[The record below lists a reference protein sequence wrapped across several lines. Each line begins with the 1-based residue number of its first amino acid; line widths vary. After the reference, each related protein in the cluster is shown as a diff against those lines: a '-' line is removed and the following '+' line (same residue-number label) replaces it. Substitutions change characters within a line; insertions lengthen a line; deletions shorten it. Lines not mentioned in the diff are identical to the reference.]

1 MNISNPNSEL
11 LKRINSPAFTLYTCI
26 ELLCK
31 HADNIG
37 IHYYL
42 CQRLL
47 TFPHSEIQFYIPQL
61 VQILLTVET
70 ESMALEDLLMQLKN
84 ENPHFALL
92 TFWQLQALLTDLS
105 TDPESYGFQV
115 ARRVLNNLQSS
126 LFNTNPYIDDTS
138 TTTSSGNTSNPGPYY
153 LTDGKSIKMHEN
165 IAPAIVYTS
174 MIMSTMA
181 FPELSKMTKPLVES
195 QGRRQKSYVFKLA
208 RNAMKD
214 LTRNLTLKNTLLN
227 SKKNRKSDTNDIHHS
242 LDDKVQAAIEANS
255 NFRSKSTSTV
265 DRKGFDHSKSMINS
279 PVFKHNSFDQRRS
292 LSHDTTITTL
302 NSTFDIIDSTM
313 TREDIMFRKPRKK
326 DSAQRTTLD
335 FSIVDDIGN
344 QLFEEKIS
352 TSIKLP
358 KRKSRFL
365 AKNASC
371 ATDIYK
377 NTTETTISTSNTD
390 NIDRKDGLISSDA
403 DDDYI
408 LTNNDNAFAASNLS
422 KDRKTILSNYENF
435 TQSLPDLHNITPLK
449 PSVSSNLKKSISP
462 KNNVNSSDMTNNNSN
477 DSTAT
482 CTSTTPRHSLDI
494 DDLKTRR
501 ALVRSNTQPPSHF
514 DMMRQRK
521 TSSYLTKEVDISKL
535 STTKKIKLLKTNY
548 FRCATQFAIALESIS
563 QRLAQVPTEAR
574 LSALR
579 AELSLMNRDLPAEVD
594 IPTLLPP
601 NKKGKLH
608 RLVTITASE
617 AQVLNSA
624 EKVPYLLFIEY
635 LRDDFDFDPTSGEN
649 ESILKLNSASTS
661 PLFDLNYLSK
671 KIHNR
676 SDLISLI
683 PETQENNMS
692 PTDTSSNATIELK
705 HYEHQKP
712 TSKIEDYYASQY
724 TSLNGPIKKYA
735 QHEMDLGDVSIIKMK
750 NRADSG
756 TYRDNIMLNAAEKVP
771 IIQPDSSNR
780 SPELKFVQNMDE
792 VISLNNRK
800 DTKTQFISPN
810 ETEDLAEQMRISA
823 LMLNQLD
830 QSPQALSDSTSQ
842 IRAQIIASMKEV
854 QDKFGYRDLEA
865 IHGKA
870 GERKLE
876 NDMMTGGIDT
886 SYLGEDWQ
894 TKKERI
900 RKQSKYGHLENWS
913 LCSVIAKSGDDLRQ
927 EAFAC
932 QVIQAMA
939 QIWAKEKTDVW
950 VKKMRILITSAT
962 TGLVETITN
971 AMSVHSIKKALTKKM
986 IEDHELDERGGI
998 ATLSEHFV
1006 RAFGN
1011 PEGFKYKRA
1020 QNNFASSLAAYS
1032 LICYIL
1038 RVKDRH
1044 NGNIMIDNEGHVVHI
1059 DFGFMLSNSPGSV
1072 GFEASPFKLTYE
1084 YIDVLGGLN
1093 GDPYKKYVQLMKDGF
1108 KALRKYSDQIVSMC
1122 EIMQKDN
1129 MQPCFEAGDQ
1139 TSVQL
1144 KDRFRLDLRTDTDV
1158 DKFVEND
1165 LIGKSMG
1172 NLYTRL
1178 YDQFQLVTQG
1188 ILS

>member
-1 MNISNPNSEL
+1 METTMTKITTNNPNNEL
-11 LKRINSPAFTLYTCI
+11 LKRINSPDFTLYNCI

-42 CQRLL
+42 CQKLL
-47 TFPHSEIQFYIPQL
+47 TFSHSDLQFYIPQL
-61 VQILLTVET
+61 VQILLTIET
-70 ESMALEDLLMQLKN
+70 ESMALEDLLLQLKN

-115 ARRVLNNLQSS
+115 ARRVLNNLQSA
-126 LFNTNPYIDDTS
+126 LFNTNPFIDDAV
-138 TTTSSGNTSNPGPYY
+138 TTTQPNNF
-153 LTDGKSIKMHEN
+153 LTDTNSNKMHEN
-165 IAPAIVYTS
+165 VAPAIVYTS
-174 MIMSTMA
+174 MVMGAMA
-181 FPELSKMTKPLVES
+181 FPQLSELSKPLVES

-227 SKKNRKSDTNDIHHS
+227 SKKTKKSSSKSKHS
-242 LDDKVQAAIEANS
+242 TATDDDEDNASINAAIENNS
-255 NFRSKSTSTV
+255 NDRSKSTSAY
-265 DRKGFDHSKSMINS
+265 DRKTINS
-279 PVFKHNSFDQRRS
+279 AIGSPLINHNSFDQRRS
-292 LSHDTTITTL
+292 LSHDTTIL
-302 NSTFDIIDSTM
+302 NPSFDLVDSAM
-313 TREDIMFRKPRKK
+313 TKEDLLFRKPRVQDPIQDK
-326 DSAQRTTLD
+326 ALD
-335 FSIVDDIGN
+335 FSIIDDIGN
-344 QLFEEKIS
+344 QVFEEKIS
-352 TSIKLP
+352 TSIRLP
-358 KRKSRFL
+358 KRKSKTSLKDSSSLPKTF
-365 AKNASC
+365 NNNNS
-371 ATDIYK
+371 
-377 NTTETTISTSNTD
+377 NNNNET
-390 NIDRKDGLISSDA
+390 
-403 DDDYI
+403 YY
-408 LTNNDNAFAASNLS
+408 SNLIDDEINTINS
-422 KDRKTILSNYENF
+422 ERALNNEGHDIIAGDSTKDRRRILSNYENF
-435 TQSLPDLHNITPLK
+435 TTSLPDLHDVVPMRE
-449 PSVSSNLKKSISP
+449 SSTNLRKGVLTD
-462 KNNVNSSDMTNNNSN
+462 NAHSN
-477 DSTAT
+477 YNEDVDI
-482 CTSTTPRHSLDI
+482 RYSLDE
-494 DDLKTRR
+494 DSRR
-501 ALVRSNTQPPSHF
+501 QHPGLTRSNTQPPSHF

-521 TSSYLTKEVDISKL
+521 ANALLTKDVDIAKL
-535 STTKKIKLLKTNY
+535 STTKRIKLLKTNY

-608 RLVTITASE
+608 RLVLITASE

-624 EKVPYLLFIEY
+624 EKVPYLLLIEY
-635 LRDDFDFDPTSGEN
+635 LRDDFDFDSTSDEN
-649 ESILKLNSASTS
+649 EEILKHNTNNTA

-671 KIHNR
+671 KVNNKG
-676 SDLISLI
+676 DLISLI
-683 PETQENNMS
+683 PGAKSTDILPTNNSNDNVNNSQRATSNNENTHSGAMTTLENNTMVSS
-692 PTDTSSNATIELK
+692 PFI
-705 HYEHQKP
+705 
-712 TSKIEDYYASQY
+712 
-724 TSLNGPIKKYA
+724 NGAK
-735 QHEMDLGDVSIIKMK
+735 EMDLGDVSMIKMK
-750 NRADSG
+750 NRNDAEA
-756 TYRDNIMLNAAEKVP
+756 YRNSIMLHTAERVP
-771 IIQPDSSNR
+771 IIPSDADNR
-780 SPELKFVQNMDE
+780 SPELDFVKNMDE
-792 VISLNNRK
+792 VISV
-800 DTKTQFISPN
+800 DGEITKSGRSHKHS
-810 ETEDLAEQMRISA
+810 ETEDLADQMRISA

-830 QSPQALSDSTSQ
+830 QSPQELSDATNQ

-854 QDKFGYRDLEA
+854 QDKFGYKDLEA

-876 NDMMTGGIDT
+876 NDMLTGGIDT

-900 RKQSKYGHLENWS
+900 RKQSKYGHLENWA

-932 QVIQAMA
+932 QMIQAMA
-939 QIWAKEKTDVW
+939 QIWAKEKSDIW

-971 AMSVHSIKKALTKKM
+971 AASVHSIKKSLTKKL
-986 IEDHELDERGGI
+986 IDDHELDERGGI
-998 ATLSEHFV
+998 ASLADHYI

-1011 PEGFKYKRA
+1011 PDGFKYKRA

-1032 LICYIL
+1032 LICYLL

-1044 NGNIMIDNEGHVVHI
+1044 NGNIMIDNEGHVCHI

-1072 GFEASPFKLTYE
+1072 AFEASPFKLTYE
-1084 YIDVLGGLN
+1084 YIDVLGGIN
-1093 GDPYKKYVQLMKDGF
+1093 SEAYKKYVQLMKDGF
-1108 KALRKYSDQIVSMC
+1108 KALRKYSDQLVSMC

-1144 KDRFRLDLRTDTDV
+1144 KDRFRLDIKDGAEV
-1158 DKFVEND
+1158 DRFVEND

-1172 NLYTRL
+1172 SMYTRM
-1178 YDQFQLVTQG
+1178 YDQFQLITQG
-1188 ILS
+1188 IFS

>member
-11 LKRINSPAFTLYTCI
+11 LKEINSPAFTLYTCI

-61 VQILLTVET
+61 VQILLTIET

-105 TDPESYGFQV
+105 TDPESHGFQV

-138 TTTSSGNTSNPGPYY
+138 TNSSNNTGSPGSYY
-153 LTDGKSIKMHEN
+153 LTDGKSTKMHEN
-165 IAPAIVYTS
+165 VAPAVVYTS

-227 SKKNRKSDTNDIHHS
+227 SKKNKKSDTNGMQHS
-242 LDDKVQAAIEANS
+242 INVKAAIEANS
-255 NFRSKSTSTV
+255 NYRSKSTSTM
-265 DRKGFDHSKSMINS
+265 DCKRFSHSKSMISN
-279 PVFKHNSFDQRRS
+279 PILKHNSFDQRRS
-292 LSHDTTITTL
+292 SSHDSTVTSL

-326 DSAQRTTLD
+326 DSIQQATLD

-365 AKNASC
+365 AKNALC
-371 ATDIYK
+371 GTEIYK
-377 NTTETTISTSNTD
+377 NTTTTTATTSNTK

-403 DDDYI
+403 DDDYV
-408 LTNNDNAFAASNLS
+408 LTNSDSAFVDSDLS
-422 KDRKTILSNYENF
+422 KDTKAILSNYENF
-435 TQSLPDLHNITPLK
+435 TKSLPDLHKATPLK
-449 PSVSSNLKKSISP
+449 PSISSNLKKSISP
-462 KNNVNSSDMTNNNSN
+462 TNNTNTPDMANDNSN
-477 DSTAT
+477 DSIT
-482 CTSTTPRHSLDI
+482 TSTTTTPRYSLDNYDI
-494 DDLKTRR
+494 KTRR
-501 ALVRSNTQPPSHF
+501 TLVRSNTQPPSHF
-514 DMMRQRK
+514 DMMRQKK
-521 TSSYLTKEVDISKL
+521 TNSYLTREVDISKL

-635 LRDDFDFDPTSGEN
+635 LRDDFDFDPTNEEN
-649 ESILKLNSASTS
+649 ESILKHNSTNTS

-683 PETQENNMS
+683 PGTQENNMS
-692 PTDTSSNATIELK
+692 PANVSTNTIVELK
-705 HYEHQKP
+705 HHQRQKSA
-712 TSKIEDYYASQY
+712 SKIEKFHTSQD
-724 TSLNGPIKKYA
+724 TSLDGTITKYT
-735 QHEMDLGDVSIIKMK
+735 QREMDLGDVSIIKMK
-750 NRADSG
+750 NRSDIG
-756 TYRDNIMLNAAEKVP
+756 TYRDDIMLTAAEKIP
-771 IIQPDSSNR
+771 IIQSDSSNR
-780 SPELKFVQNMDE
+780 SPELKFVQNMEE
-792 VISLNNRK
+792 VMSLNNEK
-800 DTKTQFISPN
+800 DIKSQLMSPN
-810 ETEDLAEQMRISA
+810 ETEALAEQMRISA

-842 IRAQIIASMKEV
+842 IRAQIILSMKEV

-939 QIWAKEKTDVW
+939 QIWVKEKTDVW

-1006 RAFGN
+1006 RAFGS

-1020 QNNFASSLAAYS
+1020 QSNFASSLAAYS

-1144 KDRFRLDLRTDTDV
+1144 KDRFRLDLKTDTEV
-1158 DKFVEND
+1158 DRFVEND